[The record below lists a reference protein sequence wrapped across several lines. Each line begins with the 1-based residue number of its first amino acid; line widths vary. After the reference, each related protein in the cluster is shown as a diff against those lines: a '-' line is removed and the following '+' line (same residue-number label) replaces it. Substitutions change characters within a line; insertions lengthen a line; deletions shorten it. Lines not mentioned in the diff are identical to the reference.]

1 MYVNRGVGA
10 VDMGEWCARTTS
22 NPAEWMAAGFLC
34 APWVLASKVAQSVGA
49 TSTDTSKPLPAP
61 PPAAPAGAPQTYG
74 QMTEPG
80 SWTPEMSAE
89 ASMETSRQQWA
100 DFFNRIASQQP
111 SPPEAVGPCGHWYS
125 FLDSACQAG
134 AGIGTWLIL
143 GAAGVLGIVLLSGGR
158 RR

>member
-1 MYVNRGVGA
+1 MYVNRGLGI
-10 VDMGEWCARTTS
+10 DTGEYCSAHGWD
-22 NPAEWMAAGFLC
+22 PACWPFLIAA
-34 APWVLASKVAQSVGA
+34 KTAQITGTVK
-49 TSTDTSKPLPAP
+49 TDVSKPLPAP

-89 ASMETSRQQWA
+89 ASMETSRQQWV
-100 DFFNRIASQQP
+100 DFFNRIAAQQP
-111 SPPEAVGPCGHWYS
+111 TPPPEVGPCGRWYS
-125 FLDSACQAG
+125 FLDPACQAG